1 MTIAHLAYR
10 IAHEFKGGVVGL
22 ASLMGRGDK
31 VLASK
36 LNPNTPTHHLNIDEL
51 EMMGDFTDTNLQ
63 IAQYFADKCN
73 AIVFK
78 LPNVSDQSDM
88 CLLDSYM
95 QIMKEMGD
103 LAAEF
108 QKAYADGSIDRK
120 EFTRIANEVTGVQA
134 RLLAFQSTVESKV
147 T

>member
-1 MTIAHLAYR
+1 MTIRHLAHQLAQHRIGDLALFMGKDTQVLRNKLNFNSDSAHLYVQ
-10 IAHEFKGGVVGL
+10 EFEQIV
-22 ASLMGRGDK
+22 
-31 VLASK
+31 
-36 LNPNTPTHHLNIDEL
+36 
-51 EMMGDFTDTNLQ
+51 DFTDANF
-63 IAQYFADKCN
+63 AVAEYFAAKCN
-73 AIVFK
+73 AVVFQ
-78 LPNVSDQSDM
+78 LPAIQDDGDM
-88 CLLDSYM
+88 SLLDSYM

-147 T
+147 V

>member
-1 MTIAHLAYR
+1 LTIRHLAHQLAQHRIGDLALFMGKDTQVLRNKLNFNSDSAHLYVQ
-10 IAHEFKGGVVGL
+10 EFEQIV
-22 ASLMGRGDK
+22 
-31 VLASK
+31 
-36 LNPNTPTHHLNIDEL
+36 
-51 EMMGDFTDTNLQ
+51 DFTDANF
-63 IAQYFADKCN
+63 AVAEYFAAKCN
-73 AIVFK
+73 AVVFQ
-78 LPNVSDQSDM
+78 LPAIQDDGDM
-88 CLLDSYM
+88 SLLDSYM

-147 T
+147 V